1 MLLRNFV
8 LHSYGCGR
16 LCLLLEFDGATCA
29 IFLPPSL
36 AFPTMVKILKVR
48 DRSSGVRKIAP
59 ESNALR
65 IHDSS
70 MACLEFVRLHRS
82 VLP

>member
-29 IFLPPSL
+29 FFLPPSL
-36 AFPTMVKILKVR
+36 AFPTMVKILTVR
-48 DRSSGVRKIAP
+48 DT
-59 ESNALR
+59 
-65 IHDSS
+65 S
-70 MACLEFVRLHRS
+70 MAHLEFVRLLRRVMH
-82 VLP
+82 